1 MKTQSKKLGI
11 VHINNCQKLLDQF
24 LIDINKTKEKDMKKI
39 KNRRLSLVRKL
50 KKTNNVLFKLT
61 QL

>member
-1 MKTQSKKLGI
+1 MKTQSEKLGI
-11 VHINNCQKLLDQF
+11 VHINNCKELLDDF
-24 LIDINKTKEKDMKKI
+24 LIEIKRTKEKDINKI
-39 KNRRLSLVRKL
+39 RRRRISLLRKL